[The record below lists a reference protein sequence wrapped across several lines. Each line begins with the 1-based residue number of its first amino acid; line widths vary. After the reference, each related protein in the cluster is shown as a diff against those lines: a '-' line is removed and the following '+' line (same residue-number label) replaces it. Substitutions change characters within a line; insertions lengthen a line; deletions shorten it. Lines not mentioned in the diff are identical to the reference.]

1 MTTFIFDGHHGEEVI
16 SSQQSADIN
25 TGIYGDGCYVLP
37 VGSEFEAATVS
48 NNEVTIQDGICSIQG
63 HRGGLDYGQNQ
74 SFTIENGAS
83 GLRRRDL
90 LIIRYTKDES
100 TLVESFSFHTIKGTA
115 AASDPED
122 PDITEADI
130 RDGALVTEAALYRVH
145 IDGLSIVAVE
155 RIWEYPESMPVS
167 EEGAWSLAPL
177 IAPFELTLPAGFD
190 EDSFFRYGILDGEK
204 RYFAS
209 LNPTSTTGADTT
221 LGTLDSAYRP
231 AEAVTLQTNLAGVT
245 VTISTA
251 GVVKL
256 VASSAALSVPA
267 GLLCRTNII

>member
-25 TGIYGDGCYVLP
+25 TGLYGAGSYVLP
-37 VGSEFEAATVS
+37 VGSQFEPTIVS

-63 HRGGLDYGQNQ
+63 HRGGLDYGQSQ
-74 SFTIENGAS
+74 SFTIENGTS
-83 GLRRRDL
+83 GMMRSDL
-90 LIIRYTKDES
+90 LIIRYTKDET

-122 PDITEADI
+122 PAITEADI
-130 RDGALVTEAALYRVH
+130 QGGALVTEAALYRVH
-145 IDGLSIVAVE
+145 INGTNLVAVE
-155 RIWEYPESMPVS
+155 RIWEYPENIPIS
-167 EEGAWSLAPL
+167 EEGAWAFVPM
-177 IAPFELTLPAGFD
+177 IAPYALTLPSGFD
-190 EDSFFRYGILDGEK
+190 DDSFFRYGIFDGEK
-204 RYFAS
+204 RYFAY
-209 LNPTSTTGADTT
+209 LNPTSAVTADTT

-231 AEAVTLQTNLAGVT
+231 AEAITLQTNLAGVT

-256 VASSAALSVPA
+256 VATSVPA
-267 GLLCRTNII
+267 GLLCRTKIV